1 MNLSDLD
8 QRLFELISEPGVTD
22 VLLDGARDCWVDRGR
37 GLEPRANP
45 FDSEPNAAASAL
57 ELAGRGGVRLDLAKP
72 FADVVAADEGSGVA
86 VRIHLVLA
94 SEVCERTQICIRVLA
109 ERPVALEQLVVA
121 AMLNVEQLAMI
132 RSMISKRQNFLV
144 SGATGSGKTTL
155 LRAIASEFV
164 ADRVVTIEDI
174 PELRLPGNTV
184 QLLTRE
190 SNQEGKGAITADE
203 LLIQA
208 LRMRPDRILL
218 GEVRGPEL
226 LTLLRVIN
234 TGHGGVGATVHAN
247 SADSVLV
254 RLRGMAQL
262 AGLAGSELDSSATEL
277 IDWVIHCERLGG
289 RRRVVSITR
298 FAASAGQGLAE
309 VSAVTD
315 RPEAESFLTAGR
327 GRRRLEVI

>member
-1 MNLSDLD
+1 VNLSDLD

-22 VLLDGARDCWVDRGR
+22 VLIDGARDCWVDRGR
-37 GLEPRANP
+37 GLESRANP

-57 ELAGRGGVRLDLAKP
+57 ELAGRGGVRLDFAKP
-72 FADVVAADEGSGVA
+72 FADAVAADEGSGVA

-94 SEVCERTQICIRVLA
+94 SEVCARTQICIRVLA
-109 ERPVALEQLVVA
+109 ERPVALEQLA
-121 AMLNVEQLAMI
+121 DAGMLSGEQLAML
-132 RSMISKRQNFLV
+132 RSMVGKRQNFLV

-155 LRAIASEFV
+155 LRAIASEFA
-164 ADRVVTIEDI
+164 ADRIVTIEDI

-247 SADSVLV
+247 SAESVLV

-262 AGLAGSELDSSATEL
+262 AGLASSELDSSATEL

-289 RRRVVSITR
+289 TRRVASITK
-298 FAASAGQGLAE
+298 FAATAGQDRGQVSPVADGHQAE
-309 VSAVTD
+309 TVV
-315 RPEAESFLTAGR
+315 TAGR

>member
-22 VLLDGARDCWVDRGR
+22 VLIDGARDCWVDRGL

-45 FDSEPNAAASAL
+45 FDSEPNAATSAL

-72 FADVVAADEGSGVA
+72 FADVVVADESSGVA

-109 ERPVALEQLVVA
+109 ERPVALEQLADVG
-121 AMLNVEQLAMI
+121 MLSGEQIALF
-132 RSMISKRQNFLV
+132 RSMIGKRQNFLV

-164 ADRVVTIEDI
+164 ADRIVTIEDI

-218 GEVRGPEL
+218 GEVRGREL

-247 SADSVLV
+247 SADSVLL

-262 AGLAGSELDSSATEL
+262 AGLAGSELDSSATGL

-289 RRRVVSITR
+289 TRRVVSIAR
-298 FAASAGQGLAE
+298 FAASAGQRSGQVSPVADSLQAE
-309 VSAVTD
+309 TVVA
-315 RPEAESFLTAGR
+315 AGR
-327 GRRRLEVI
+327 GRRRLEVT